1 MDTVFIITTVS
12 PPSEPRT
19 TLAPSRDCTVW
30 SSSLHQGNSQPIFRG
45 NSIPLLKGAASVSR
59 CSRWT
64 FRKKPLFEL
73 AVKRNALAG
82 ASPKG
87 LMEIRDDIGR
97 PLGARRI
104 GASTACTLADWV
116 AMQKASQ
123 NTLKR
128 KA

>member
-45 NSIPLLKGAASVSR
+45 NSTPLLKGAASVSR
-59 CSRWT
+59 CSRST
-64 FRKKPLFEL
+64 FRKKRLFEL
-73 AVKRNALAG
+73 AVN
-82 ASPKG
+82 
-87 LMEIRDDIGR
+87 MEIRDDIGR

-104 GASTACTLADWV
+104 GASTACMLADWV

-123 NTLKR
+123 NTL
-128 KA
+128 